1 MRNKNLILIG
11 TFISVLLT
19 LVACLSVY
27 ITHFS
32 SFLAY
37 IFVVIFSVISILF
50 STLYLVTEVLSRRL
64 TASATQINIKLP
76 ETDPNTIIS
85 STDTTNF
92 IDTLS
97 IEAQIYYQIKKVA
110 QEIERAQDTVEE
122 KQTALETTRDVSAD
136 IDDVLHITSSN
147 SRVALL
153 LLSAKIEEYMRIRL
167 QDIGVQSKTNY
178 ALSRQALDT
187 AVREGHIPQETA
199 SAFRDFLAVKN
210 KVAHA
215 AVFDVDEA
223 TILALVS
230 MGIDLLKII
239 AAKKRENTEVLSSDT
254 A

>member
-1 MRNKNLILIG
+1 MRKRNLIMIG
-11 TFISVLLT
+11 TFTSVSLALI
-19 LVACLSVY
+19 ACLSVY

-50 STLYLVTEVLSRRL
+50 STLYLITELLSRRL
-64 TASATQINIKLP
+64 TASATQIDKKLP
-76 ETDPNTIIS
+76 ETDPNTIIP
-85 STDTTNF
+85 STDALNF
-92 IDTLS
+92 IDTLP
-97 IEAQIYYQIKKVA
+97 IEEQIHFQVKRVA
-110 QEIERAQDTVEE
+110 QEIEQARDILEE
-122 KQTALETTRDVSAD
+122 KQVKLETAKDVSAD
-136 IDDVLHITSSN
+136 IDEVLHITSSN

-153 LLSAKIEEYMRIRL
+153 LLSAKIEESMRIRL

-187 AVREGHIPQETA
+187 AVKEGRIPQETA
-199 SAFRDFLAVKN
+199 SALRDFLAVKN

-215 AVFDVDEA
+215 AAFDVDEA